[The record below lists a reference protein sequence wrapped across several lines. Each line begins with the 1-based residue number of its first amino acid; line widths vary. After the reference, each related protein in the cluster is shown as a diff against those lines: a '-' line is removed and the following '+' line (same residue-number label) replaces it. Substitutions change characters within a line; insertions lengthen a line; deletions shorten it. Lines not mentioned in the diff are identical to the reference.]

1 GGSVFTPE
9 RCTSIIDSLTARIGP
24 AMAITGES
32 PYSTANDM
40 KNVFNNRLSTMMNAI
55 KNESRMQL
63 GGKTMMN
70 AVIKSNVN
78 DAKLF
83 INNTNIPTGLFNGKL
98 FAPTTLKA
106 YAPAGYTFKGW
117 YDTNTES
124 CLSTNS
130 EINIP
135 TNDFNYTATFEEMP
149 NAEKLSKGITP
160 VRINEVSASN
170 SVYVNDYFKKND
182 WIELVNTTNEP
193 QDVEGMYLSD
203 NPSTPTKYQ
212 ITSGGSQASTI
223 IPPHGHLLIW
233 CDKLSPNKEL
243 HASFKLGAEGDEL
256 TLMAADKS
264 WTDHF
269 TYPEHDGN
277 QSVGRYPDGC
287 NDIYLF
293 NVPTIGKDN
302 RMTSYA
308 VAQEE
313 NFLLGDVNG
322 DGVVNITDVIYLVNY
337 IMQPESTTIILKA
350 ADVNIDGNINI
361 TDAVGII
368 NLILSY

>member
-1 GGSVFTPE
+1 
-9 RCTSIIDSLTARIGP
+9 
-24 AMAITGES
+24 
-32 PYSTANDM
+32 
-40 KNVFNNRLSTMMNAI
+40 
-55 KNESRMQL
+55 
-63 GGKTMMN
+63 
-70 AVIKSNVN
+70 
-78 DAKLF
+78 
-83 INNTNIPTGLFNGKL
+83 
-98 FAPTTLKA
+98 
-106 YAPAGYTFKGW
+106 
-117 YDTNTES
+117 
-124 CLSTNS
+124 
-130 EINIP
+130 
-135 TNDFNYTATFEEMP
+135 MP

-203 NPSTPTKYQ
+203 NPTTPTKYQ

-293 NVPTIGKDN
+293 NIPTIGKDN

-313 NFLLGDVNG
+313 SFLLGDVNG

-368 NLILSY
+368 NLILSN